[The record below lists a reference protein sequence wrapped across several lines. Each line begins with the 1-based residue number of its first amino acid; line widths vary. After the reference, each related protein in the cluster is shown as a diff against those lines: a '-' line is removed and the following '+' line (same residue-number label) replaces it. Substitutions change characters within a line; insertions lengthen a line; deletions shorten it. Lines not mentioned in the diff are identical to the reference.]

1 MLKRFSNQQN
11 KFKTDIE
18 KNKEPPC
25 WGSFS
30 IYSNMVNN
38 DVMYGR
44 SNWVFY
50 PKETLPKHN
59 VYLYEVLNF
68 LNNCKSL
75 QRYNFWL

>member
-1 MLKRFSNQQN
+1 
-11 KFKTDIE
+11 
-18 KNKEPPC
+18 
-25 WGSFS
+25 
-30 IYSNMVNN
+30 MVNN

-75 QRYNFWL
+75 KRYNIWI